1 MVSDLLQGAGEG
13 PGGRA
18 GSGPHS
24 LQRGH
29 AIRGVVELD
38 ALQID
43 VGSAPVS
50 EKVLLQQHAVSAGSR
65 KQAGGRGGAR
75 AGGRRAGT
83 RGPQLQATYSPQQPF
98 PQKQH

>member
-1 MVSDLLQGAGEG
+1 MKA

-18 GSGPHS
+18 GSGPRS

-50 EKVLLQQHAVSAGSR
+50 EKVLLQQHAVSAGSVSR
-65 KQAGGRGGAR
+65 PEAR
-75 AGGRRAGT
+75 AGPGPAAAGPGP
-83 RGPQLQATYSPQQPF
+83 GPQLQATYSPQQPF